1 MEKAVGSPA
10 VMAKR
15 KFLAFSFWRL
25 GMHLT
30 YDPFLSSGL
39 LDISHLL
46 DLDPSSVFLV
56 NSMTCPSAMSVLVN
70 PGTDFNTPLS
80 TYMPTQYELC
90 GDGSCAA
97 TENADNCQSDCG
109 NKSLTASSI
118 GLFGAK
124 GVMFTVK
131 SSRDIV
137 VTSLG
142 FYKNLDDASIVE
154 ASNHLIITSCL

>member
-1 MEKAVGSPA
+1 M
-10 VMAKR
+10 
-15 KFLAFSFWRL
+15 FL
-25 GMHLT
+25 
-30 YDPFLSSGL
+30 YLSSGL
-39 LDISHLL
+39 VDISHLL
-46 DLDPSSVFLV
+46 DMGPSSVLLV

-70 PGTDFNTPLS
+70 PDTDFNTPLP
-80 TYMPTQYELC
+80 TFMPTQTEIC
-90 GDGSCAA
+90 GDGSCAV
-97 TENADNCQSDCG
+97 TENTDDCQSDCG

-131 SSRDIV
+131 PSRDIV

-154 ASNHLIITSCL
+154 ASYHLIMQCYSQFIHCTINFISTAPH